1 MSCHSQPTHKAKAD
15 GTITVAQNK
24 PHDSSFTSFLLT
36 LTHTHTFGTS
46 HQLHLNIYCSHYKR
60 EASGMRLRLVKD
72 RGSGLVEVECSLL
85 EWLGQVRLEGLMKWL
100 AQGGMQLIE
109 MVRIG

>member
-1 MSCHSQPTHKAKAD
+1 M
-15 GTITVAQNK
+15 
-24 PHDSSFTSFLLT
+24 
-36 LTHTHTFGTS
+36 
-46 HQLHLNIYCSHYKR
+46 
-60 EASGMRLRLVKD
+60 KD

-109 MVRIG
+109 MVRIGYVRLG